1 MAFVEINEAYKQKL
15 VKDWSSVMDVDG
27 LNDIK
32 NDAMKTSLAQILEN
46 TYKEMVKGGFN
57 PAVLNEAAFDNGIDG
72 TNGGIRGGRANA
84 FTTVKDTAGNVQQD
98 WKSGDMRIPLAI
110 IPLARRM
117 FTQLLAHEVV
127 GVQAMA
133 SPSGYAAAFRYTYGS
148 GDDLKGQEIIFGKF
162 DPAFS
167 GVNAYSAA
175 QFAEGTTGDVIDA
188 LTSFGLK
195 QIDRTIKG
203 EKVISFTKASG
214 MDVGDGENVSFNP
227 DTTAGER
234 NIARVN
240 FKLEK
245 VLVEAKTRKI
255 GTSISMEDA
264 EDALVSLGL
273 DVNEAMVNILAT
285 DIKNSIDRELL
296 QEMVIG
302 TIGTEAKAAKAF
314 SVWDA
319 ATADGLD
326 QLGRLSALYTH
337 IMLRS
342 KKIQY
347 NTKMGNG
354 ANWLIA
360 SSPVSA
366 LIERIGDWKM
376 AENDVAVDGAAI
388 AYAGTLR
395 RGSIK
400 VYNDALSE
408 APYIFLGWKG
418 SDITQTGCVYCP
430 YVPAQILSGPD
441 TDKFGARL
449 MARARYGIVN
459 SLWGTENFYQYISL
473 KNVGNEFGTIFADP
487 TAKTVFATL

>member
-57 PAVLNEAAFDNGIDG
+57 PAVLNESVFDNGIEGNIIDG
-72 TNGGIRGGRANA
+72 RTNGGLRGGKDNA
-84 FTTVKDTAGNVQQD
+84 FSATQQD

-148 GDDLKGQEIIFGKF
+148 GANKGKEIIFGEF
-162 DPAFS
+162 DPSFS
-167 GVNAYSAA
+167 GATAYAGELDETNDAVAA
-175 QFAEGTTGDVIDA
+175 LKA
-188 LTSFGLK
+188 FGLK
-195 QIDRTIKG
+195 EVTKSVDGKN
-203 EKVISFTKASG
+203 VVSFVKATG
-214 MDVGDGENVSFNP
+214 MDVADGENVSFNP
-227 DTTAGER
+227 GDGER
-234 NIARVN
+234 SIPRVN
-240 FKLEK
+240 FSLEK

-302 TIGTEAKAAKAF
+302 TIGTKEKAAKSF

-418 SDITQTGCVYCP
+418 ADITQTGCVYCP

-473 KNVGNEFGTIFADP
+473 KNVGSEFGTIFASEG
-487 TAKTVFATL
+487 AKTVFATL

>member
-57 PAVLNEAAFDNGIDG
+57 PAVLNESVFDNGIEGTIIDG
-72 TNGGIRGGRANA
+72 RTNGGLRGGKGNA
-84 FTTVKDTAGNVQQD
+84 FSADQQD
-98 WKSGDMRIPLAI
+98 WKKGDMRIPLAI

-148 GDDLKGQEIIFGKF
+148 GANKGKEIIFGEF
-162 DPAFS
+162 DPSFS
-167 GVNAYSAA
+167 GTTAYAGGIEKLDETADAVAA
-175 QFAEGTTGDVIDA
+175 LKA
-188 LTSFGLK
+188 FGLK
-195 QIDRTIKG
+195 DITKEVDGKN
-203 EKVISFTKASG
+203 VVSFVKASG
-214 MDVGDGENVSFNP
+214 MDVADGENVSFNP
-227 DTTAGER
+227 GDGER
-234 NIARVN
+234 DIPRVN
-240 FKLEK
+240 FSLEK

-302 TIGTEAKAAKAF
+302 TIGTKEKAAKSF

-418 SDITQTGCVYCP
+418 ADITQTGCVYCP

-473 KNVGNEFGTIFADP
+473 KNVGNEFGTIFASEG
-487 TAKTVFATL
+487 AKTVFATL

>member
-15 VKDWSSVMDVDG
+15 VKDWSSVMDVEG

-57 PAVLNEAAFDNGIDG
+57 PVVLNEAAFDNGIDG
-72 TNGGIRGGRANA
+72 TNGGIRGGKSNA

-148 GDDLKGQEIIFGKF
+148 GDNKGEEIIFGKF

-167 GVNAYSAA
+167 GVEAYSAA
-175 QFAEGTTGDVIDA
+175 EFPESTQGDVINA

-195 QIDRTIKG
+195 QIERTIDG
-203 EKVISFTKASG
+203 TKVVSFTKASG

-227 DTTAGER
+227 GAGET

-302 TIGTEAKAAKAF
+302 TIGTQEKAAKAF

-418 SDITQTGCVYCP
+418 ADITQTGCVYCP

-473 KNVGNEFGTIFADP
+473 KNVGNEFGTIFAD
-487 TAKTVFATL
+487 TNAKTVFATL

>member
-57 PAVLNEAAFDNGIDG
+57 PAVLNESVFDNGIEGTFKDG
-72 TNGGIRGGRANA
+72 RTNGGLRGGKDNA
-84 FTTVKDTAGNVQQD
+84 FSATQQD

-148 GDDLKGQEIIFGKF
+148 GANKGKEIIFGEF
-162 DPAFS
+162 DPSFS
-167 GVNAYSAA
+167 GTTAYAGGIEKLDETNDAVAA
-175 QFAEGTTGDVIDA
+175 LEAFG
-188 LTSFGLK
+188 LTSVTK
-195 QIDRTIKG
+195 QVDGKN
-203 EKVISFTKASG
+203 VVSFVKATG
-214 MDVGDGENVSFNP
+214 MDVADGENVSFNP
-227 DTTAGER
+227 GDGER
-234 NIARVN
+234 SIPRVN
-240 FKLEK
+240 FSLEK

-302 TIGTEAKAAKAF
+302 TIGTKEKAAKSF

-418 SDITQTGCVYCP
+418 ADITQTGCVYCP

-473 KNVGNEFGTIFADP
+473 KNVGNEFGTIFASDS
-487 TAKTVFATL
+487 AKTVFATL